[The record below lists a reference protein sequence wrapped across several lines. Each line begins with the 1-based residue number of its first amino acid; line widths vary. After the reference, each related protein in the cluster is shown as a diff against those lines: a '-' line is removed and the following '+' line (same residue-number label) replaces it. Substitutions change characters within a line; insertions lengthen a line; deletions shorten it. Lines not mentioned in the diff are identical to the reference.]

1 MIRPDTDSPKEGEGP
16 LVFPLWSRS
25 RNLDLAVTS
34 PSNFMDNVLP
44 MLAVIAIVAI
54 GVLLMISIRGKIAR
68 RNANR
73 PSPRELID
81 QFKEAARHRT
91 DAQSASAELLDAA
104 RQMAAKLDNKSARLE
119 VLIRQADQRIAQM
132 SQLPPAVGN
141 NQAASPLTSD
151 VRPTLPPMQVAPRE
165 PAVSLDPL
173 TQSVYELADSGYQ
186 SIQIAQEL
194 DEQVGK
200 VELILSLRDR

>member
-1 MIRPDTDSPKEGEGP
+1 
-16 LVFPLWSRS
+16 
-25 RNLDLAVTS
+25 
-34 PSNFMDNVLP
+34 
-44 MLAVIAIVAI
+44 MLAVIAIVGI

-73 PSPRELID
+73 PSPRELIE
-81 QFKEAARHRT
+81 QLKEGAQHRI
-91 DAQSASAELLDAA
+91 DAQSASAELLDGA
-104 RQMAAKLDNKSARLE
+104 RQMAAKLDNKAARLE
-119 VLIRQADQRIAQM
+119 VLIRQADERIAQM
-132 SQLPPAVGN
+132 SQLPPAVEN
-141 NQAASPLTSD
+141 NQPGSPLTSD
-151 VRPTLPPMQVAPRE
+151 VRPAFPPMQAAPRD

-173 TQSVYELADSGYQ
+173 TQSVYELADSGCQ